1 MEDKVE
7 DGAAVV
13 FVLYFTKGNGR
24 RSSHGP
30 VCDKSQQV
38 SMLLH
43 TAAD

>member
-13 FVLYFTKGNGR
+13 FGR

-38 SMLLH
+38 SVLLH